1 LNPIAEYIRAL
12 IHSTRFRNQVAGHHF
27 KSETPARWSPVPD
40 YLPEPLPAMLGRLG
54 MERIYSHQAAALAA
68 IGDGRHTVVSTAT
81 ASGKTLIYNLAL
93 FQALAREPQ
102 AGALYLFPLK
112 ALAQDQLATFRQWTS
127 MAAPLSPAAAI
138 YDGDTSAYQRKKI
151 RQKPPN
157 LLITNPEMV
166 HLALLPFHDR
176 WDSFFRRLRLV
187 VVDEVHTYR
196 GMFGAHMAQV
206 LRRLQRVCAHYGA
219 SPTFVFTSATVA
231 NPGELAGRLI
241 GRPVET
247 IQESGAPQAARH
259 IVLLDPLN
267 GISRTAIELLKA
279 ALARRL
285 RTIVYTQSRK
295 AAELIAIWA
304 QQGAGR
310 WAGQIS
316 VYRAGLMPENRR
328 DIERR
333 LKNGELLAVVT
344 TSALELGIDIGDLD
358 LCILVG
364 YPGSM
369 ISTWQRSGRVGRRG
383 QEAALILIAAE
394 DALDKYFMAQPQAF
408 WQAETE
414 TAIVNPDNPVAL
426 DAHLVCAAAELPLE
440 AHEAW
445 LASDPVQAAL
455 DRLERSG
462 DLRCNADGRRW
473 YTTRRRPHG
482 KVHLRCGGTSYR
494 IVDGDTQTTIGEI
507 DAHRLFRE
515 AHPGA
520 VYLHQGVSYLVERID
535 ELRHAVQVRAVRV
548 DYYTRVCGATDVAIL
563 QAIKRKTSGPTEF
576 SMGTLKV
583 TDRITAYDQVRSADG
598 RILAR
603 IPLDLPPTTFE
614 TQGIW
619 WEIGPD
625 MCLAL
630 SAGGFDLMG
639 ALHATEHAAIGILPL
654 LVLADRNDIG
664 GLSTNFHPQTGLATI
679 FIYDGVPGGAGLAE
693 QLFARADQ
701 LFQHTR
707 TAIER
712 CACAK
717 GCPAC
722 VHSPK
727 CGSGNQPMDKQGA
740 ARLLEMLQRPARLA
754 KVNRLPLAPIASKEP
769 PHRVP
774 RFKRT
779 PRFGVFDLETQRSA
793 QEVGGWHLSHLM
805 RVSCGVVYDGGEDL
819 FKVYREDQV
828 PYLIEHLKHLDLV
841 VGFNSKR
848 FDYRVLTGYCD
859 FDFRLLASCD
869 LLEHVSQQLGF
880 RLSLDQL
887 AEATLGKQKCGSGLD
902 ALRWWQEGRMDTLID
917 YCRMDVCITRDL
929 FLFACDHGYLLY
941 READSGE
948 RLRIPLLTLPA
959 ASTSACR
966 L

>member
-1 LNPIAEYIRAL
+1 
-12 IHSTRFRNQVAGHHF
+12 
-27 KSETPARWSPVPD
+27 
-40 YLPEPLPAMLGRLG
+40 MLGRLG
-54 MERIYSHQAAALAA
+54 MEQLYSHQATALAA
-68 IGDGRHTVVSTAT
+68 IAAGRHTVVSTPT

-93 FQALAREPQ
+93 FQNLAQDPQ
-102 AGALYLFPLK
+102 ARALYLFPLK
-112 ALAQDQLATFRQWTS
+112 ALAQDQLATFRQWS
-127 MAAPLSPAAAI
+127 SSAAPLCPGAAI
-138 YDGDTSAYQRKKI
+138 YDGDTSDYQRKKI
-151 RQKPPN
+151 RQHPPN

-176 WDSFFRRLRLV
+176 WRFFFSQLRLV

-219 SPTFVFTSATVA
+219 LPTFVFTSATVA

-241 GRPVET
+241 GQPVET

-259 IVLLDPLN
+259 IVLLDPVD
-267 GISRTAIELLKA
+267 GVSRTAIELLKA

-295 AAELIAIWA
+295 TAELIAIWA
-304 QQGAGR
+304 QQRAGR
-310 WAGQIS
+310 WADQIS

-383 QEAALILIAAE
+383 QEAALILIAGE
-394 DALDKYFMAQPQAF
+394 DALDKYFIAQPQAF

-440 AHEAW
+440 EDEAW
-445 LASDPVQAAL
+445 LASDQARAAL
-455 DRLERSG
+455 DRLEQSG
-462 DLRCNADGRRW
+462 DLRRTADGRRW
-473 YTTRRRPHG
+473 HTPRRRPHWT
-482 KVHLRCGGTSYR
+482 VHLRCSGTGYR
-494 IVDGDTQTTIGEI
+494 IVDADTQATIGEI
-507 DAHRLFRE
+507 DAQRLFRE
-515 AHPGA
+515 THPGA
-520 VYLHQGVSYLVERID
+520 IYLQQGVPYLVERID
-535 ELRHAVQVRAVRV
+535 ELRHAVQVRAAQV
-548 DYYTRVCGATDVAIL
+548 DYYTRVCSAADVAIL
-563 QAIKRKTSGPTEF
+563 QTTARKRLGRTEF

-583 TDRITAYDQVRSADG
+583 TDHIIAYDQVRSADG
-598 RILAR
+598 QILTR
-603 IPLDLPPTTFE
+603 IPLDLPPITFE

-625 MCLAL
+625 TCHAL
-630 SAGGFDLMG
+630 SASGFDLMG

-664 GLSTNFHPQTGLATI
+664 GLSTNFHPQTAQATI

-693 QLFARADQ
+693 QLFARTDR

-740 ARLLEMLQRPARLA
+740 ARLLELLLRPASVSNA
-754 KVNRLPLAPIASKEP
+754 NILPLAPIPSREP
-769 PHRVP
+769 TRRIP
-774 RFKRT
+774 RFQRT

-793 QEVGGWHLSHLM
+793 QEVGGWHEAHLM

-819 FKVYREDQV
+819 FKVYRHDQV
-828 PYLIEHLKHLDLV
+828 PGLIEHLQRLDLV

-848 FDYRVLTGYCD
+848 FDYRVLSGYCD
-859 FDFRLLASCD
+859 FDFRRLPSCD
-869 LLEHVSQQLGF
+869 LLEHVSRQLGF
-880 RLSLDQL
+880 RLSLDRL
-887 AEATLGKQKCGSGLD
+887 AEATLGVQKNGSGLD

-917 YCRMDVCITRDL
+917 YCRMDVRITRDL

-941 READSGE
+941 RESGRGE
-948 RLRIPLLTLPA
+948 RLRIPLTAPA
-959 ASTSACR
+959 DSAGR